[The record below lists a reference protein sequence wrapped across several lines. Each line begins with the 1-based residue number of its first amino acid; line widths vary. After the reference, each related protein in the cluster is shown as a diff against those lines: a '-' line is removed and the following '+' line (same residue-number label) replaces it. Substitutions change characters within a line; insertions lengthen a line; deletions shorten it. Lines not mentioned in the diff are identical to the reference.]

1 MKKIRETDLIDRR
14 HGLERPRNVSMEENM
29 NLIEELV
36 CSKEERPHTH
46 LAPRKTAKQTGI
58 SLSSVQTMVKKKKPE
73 TVKALENITNERRDS
88 KQKRKPRLL
97 P

>member
-14 HGLERPRNVSMEENM
+14 HGLGRPRTVSTEENM

-36 CSKEERPHTH
+36 CSKEERPYTH

-58 SLSSVQTMVKKKKPE
+58 SLSSVRTMVKKKKPE

-88 KQKRKPRLL
+88 KQKRNPRLL